1 MSGQLFKKSLLL
13 QTYEK
18 KSWRGSIPEYSI
30 IPCFTQGVVTIIPI
44 VICITQGVVTIIPI
58 VPCSAIIKIYSF
70 TVSYWTGR
78 INSIDL

>member
-44 VICITQGVVTIIPI
+44 V
-58 VPCSAIIKIYSF
+58 PCSAIIKIYSF